1 MNPQMLNKNTH
12 IICLLLG
19 ILSMSSSFALPSDR
33 DQMLYITADSAEMN
47 YKTGIST
54 YQGNVKLDQGTT
66 KLRSENMT
74 IVSKE
79 LQFNELERIIAQ
91 GKTAYYE
98 TKPEPED
105 PLLVGRA
112 KTIIYKPKDG
122 SLELHDHAV
131 AQQKNNVIKGARI
144 DYDINK
150 RHVRSSGS
158 KQQRTTIFID
168 PDGTPHSMSSSNKN
182 PNTNHQNHD
191 QKSQS

>member
-1 MNPQMLNKNTH
+1 MPNKITQ
-12 IICLLLG
+12 IVCLSLG
-19 ILSMSSSFALPSDR
+19 VLSASSSFALPSDR

-74 IVSKE
+74 IISKE
-79 LQFNELERIIAQ
+79 LQFNELERIIAK

-105 PLLVGRA
+105 PLLVGTA
-112 KTIIYKPKDG
+112 NTIIYKPKDG

-131 AQQKNNVIKGARI
+131 AKQENNVIKGERI
-144 DYDINK
+144 DYDINN
-150 RHVRSSGS
+150 RHVRSSGG

-168 PDGTPHSMSSSNKN
+168 PDGTPHSMSSNNKASNG
-182 PNTNHQNHD
+182 NTEQP
-191 QKSQS
+191 